1 MTKPLT
7 VYKASAGSG
16 KTFTLTVEYIK
27 MLIANPSCYKSILAV
42 TFTNKAT
49 EEMKSRILSQLY
61 GIWKRLPDSR
71 SYTDKIC
78 ADMGIS
84 ENMVATRA
92 GAALI
97 QMLHNYNY
105 FRIETI
111 DSFFQSVLRNLAR
124 ELDLTANLRIELN
137 DKQIEQT
144 VVDDMIDNLRSNDQV
159 LVWIMQYINDNIT
172 DDKGWNIIKSIK
184 DFGTNIFKDFYK
196 SNSKALSK
204 ALESQE
210 FFNDY
215 TSTLQRLLK
224 VAENNI
230 VNASAAF
237 YSMLC
242 EEDINEA
249 ELKSNATSYF
259 KKQKESILPTD
270 DYEHSKTYA
279 DAHDNVYAW
288 IKKSMKDKSRLEY
301 LKCVTED
308 SIMPFYNKTENLR
321 KRAWN
326 EYQSSLQILRH
337 MHQLRL
343 LGSIDRMVHE
353 SNADNNR
360 FLLSDTQ
367 YLLHTLIRDNDTPFI
382 FEKIGTQISNIMI
395 DEFQDTSSV
404 QWQNFKVLLDE
415 CLSHAPTGGSM
426 IVGDVKQSIYRWREG
441 DWRLLNDIDKQFS
454 RQTDLLEMRR
464 LQTNYRS
471 ESDIIAFNNAFFD
484 AAIKAECTTMKDTC
498 PDHIHLLAQAYDDVR
513 QDIPDS
519 KRSPSGRV
527 ELTILPSRS
536 DDDDYDSDERMLQI
550 TTDTIARLLDNG
562 VSVSDIAILVRSNR
576 SIPPIASYITSHIDG
591 VRVVSDEAYRLDSS
605 IAVNM
610 IIWTLKLLLHPDDE
624 IMQANIAC
632 FHAHYLSRQQSGST
646 FINAAWARS
655 LTSRLLLSDSQLTSM
670 PLFEMVEH
678 IQRMFHLC
686 DIEGQSAFLCAFF
699 DQINKY
705 ATDNPSDIEGFIE
718 QWDSTICSKTIQ
730 ADDVEG
736 IRILTIHKSKGLE
749 FDNVIIPYCDWKL
762 STPDTI
768 WCEPKGEPWDRLPL
782 VPITNSLKKMR
793 GTIFEGD
800 CREEAF
806 QNCVDNM
813 NILYV
818 AFTRASRNL
827 FVIGKHANSQFR
839 SALIEQCLPTV
850 AQSLEGAVLDES
862 DAGGETHFSYG
873 TLSVADHH
881 AANGTSD
888 NVFKADVA
896 KVKLR
901 FKSYASNV
909 EFRQSNDSQ
918 EFVKSDDDK
927 QTSYIKTGNLMH
939 SIFANIK
946 TTADIDK
953 VIKDYAERG
962 LLSSTDIS
970 ASQLRQ
976 MIDRRLQNTLAASW
990 FEPGWQIYNECTIL
1004 SHDPV
1009 SGKMKENRP
1018 DRVLMR
1024 DGHVVVIDFKFGSKK
1039 AQHITQVGLYMSL
1052 LRQMG
1057 WKDVCG
1063 YLWYF
1068 YTNDIV
1074 PVPSSL

>member
-78 ADMGIS
+78 ADMGIG
-84 ENMVATRA
+84 ENMVAARA
-92 GAALI
+92 GTALI

-270 DYEHSKTYA
+270 DYERSKTYA

-454 RQTDLLEMRR
+454 RQTDLLEVRR
-464 LQTNYRS
+464 LQTNFRS

-484 AAIKAECTTMKDTC
+484 ATIKAEYANMEDTC

-513 QDIPDS
+513 QDIPDY
-519 KRSPSGRV
+519 KRNPSGRV

-605 IAVNM
+605 IAVNV

-632 FHAHYLSRQQSGST
+632 FHARYLSRQQSGST

-782 VPITNSLKKMR
+782 VPIINSLKKMR
-793 GTIFEGD
+793 GTIFEDD

-862 DAGGETHFSYG
+862 DASGETHFSYG

-1039 AQHITQVGLYMSL
+1039 EQHITQVGLYMSL

>member
-78 ADMGIS
+78 ADMGIG

-92 GAALI
+92 GTALI

-270 DYEHSKTYA
+270 DYERSKTYA

-454 RQTDLLEMRR
+454 RQTDQLEVRR

-484 AAIKAECTTMKDTC
+484 AAIKAECANMEDTC

-605 IAVNM
+605 IAVNV

-862 DAGGETHFSYG
+862 DASGETHFSYG

-1039 AQHITQVGLYMSL
+1039 EQHITQVGLYMSL
-1052 LRQMG
+1052 LRQME

>member
-78 ADMGIS
+78 ADMGIG

-92 GAALI
+92 GTALI

-270 DYEHSKTYA
+270 DYERSKTYA

-454 RQTDLLEMRR
+454 RQTDLLEVRR

-484 AAIKAECTTMKDTC
+484 AAIKAECANMEDTC

-605 IAVNM
+605 IAVNV

-646 FINAAWARS
+646 FINVAWARS

-793 GTIFEGD
+793 GTIFEDD

-850 AQSLEGAVLDES
+850 AQSLEGAVFDES

-873 TLSVADHH
+873 TLSVAARH

-1039 AQHITQVGLYMSL
+1039 EQHITQVGLYMSL

>member
-78 ADMGIS
+78 ADMGIG

-92 GAALI
+92 STALI

-270 DYEHSKTYA
+270 DYERSKTYA

-382 FEKIGTQISNIMI
+382 FEKIGTQISDIMI

-454 RQTDLLEMRR
+454 RQTDLLEVRR

-484 AAIKAECTTMKDTC
+484 AAIKAECANMEDTC

-513 QDIPDS
+513 QDIPDY
-519 KRSPSGRV
+519 KRNPSGRV

-605 IAVNM
+605 IAVNV

-632 FHAHYLSRQQSGST
+632 FHARYLSRQQSGST

-793 GTIFEGD
+793 GTIFEDD

-862 DAGGETHFSYG
+862 DASGETHFSYG

-1039 AQHITQVGLYMSL
+1039 EQHITQVGLYMSL

>member
-1 MTKPLT
+1 
-7 VYKASAGSG
+7 
-16 KTFTLTVEYIK
+16 
-27 MLIANPSCYKSILAV
+27 
-42 TFTNKAT
+42 
-49 EEMKSRILSQLY
+49 
-61 GIWKRLPDSR
+61 
-71 SYTDKIC
+71 
-78 ADMGIS
+78 
-84 ENMVATRA
+84 
-92 GAALI
+92 
-97 QMLHNYNY
+97 
-105 FRIETI
+105 
-111 DSFFQSVLRNLAR
+111 
-124 ELDLTANLRIELN
+124 
-137 DKQIEQT
+137 
-144 VVDDMIDNLRSNDQV
+144 
-159 LVWIMQYINDNIT
+159 
-172 DDKGWNIIKSIK
+172 
-184 DFGTNIFKDFYK
+184 
-196 SNSKALSK
+196 
-204 ALESQE
+204 
-210 FFNDY
+210 
-215 TSTLQRLLK
+215 
-224 VAENNI
+224 
-230 VNASAAF
+230 
-237 YSMLC
+237 
-242 EEDINEA
+242 
-249 ELKSNATSYF
+249 
-259 KKQKESILPTD
+259 
-270 DYEHSKTYA
+270 
-279 DAHDNVYAW
+279 
-288 IKKSMKDKSRLEY
+288 
-301 LKCVTED
+301 
-308 SIMPFYNKTENLR
+308 
-321 KRAWN
+321 
-326 EYQSSLQILRH
+326 
-337 MHQLRL
+337 MH
-343 LGSIDRMVHE
+343 
-353 SNADNNR
+353 
-360 FLLSDTQ
+360 
-367 YLLHTLIRDNDTPFI
+367 
-382 FEKIGTQISNIMI
+382 
-395 DEFQDTSSV
+395 
-404 QWQNFKVLLDE
+404 
-415 CLSHAPTGGSM
+415 
-426 IVGDVKQSIYRWREG
+426 
-441 DWRLLNDIDKQFS
+441 
-454 RQTDLLEMRR
+454 
-464 LQTNYRS
+464 
-471 ESDIIAFNNAFFD
+471 
-484 AAIKAECTTMKDTC
+484 
-498 PDHIHLLAQAYDDVR
+498 
-513 QDIPDS
+513 
-519 KRSPSGRV
+519 
-527 ELTILPSRS
+527 
-536 DDDDYDSDERMLQI
+536 
-550 TTDTIARLLDNG
+550 
-562 VSVSDIAILVRSNR
+562 
-576 SIPPIASYITSHIDG
+576 
-591 VRVVSDEAYRLDSS
+591 
-605 IAVNM
+605 
-610 IIWTLKLLLHPDDE
+610 
-624 IMQANIAC
+624 ANIAC
-632 FHAHYLSRQQSGST
+632 FHARYLSRQQSGST

-793 GTIFEGD
+793 GTIFEDD

-873 TLSVADHH
+873 TLSVADRH

-953 VIKDYAERG
+953 VIKDDAERG

-1039 AQHITQVGLYMSL
+1039 EQHITQVGLYMSL

>member
-78 ADMGIS
+78 ADMGIG

-92 GAALI
+92 GTALI

-270 DYEHSKTYA
+270 DYERSKTYA

-454 RQTDLLEMRR
+454 RQTDLLEVRR

-484 AAIKAECTTMKDTC
+484 AAIKAECANMEDTC

-605 IAVNM
+605 IAVNV

-862 DAGGETHFSYG
+862 DASGETHFSYG

-1039 AQHITQVGLYMSL
+1039 EQHITQVGLYMSL

-1057 WKDVCG
+1057 WEDVSG

>member
-78 ADMGIS
+78 ADMGIG

-92 GAALI
+92 GTALI

-270 DYEHSKTYA
+270 DYERSKTYA

-454 RQTDLLEMRR
+454 RQTDQLEVRR

-484 AAIKAECTTMKDTC
+484 AAIKAECANMKDTC

-513 QDIPDS
+513 QDIPDY
-519 KRSPSGRV
+519 KRNPSGRV

-605 IAVNM
+605 IAVNV

-624 IMQANIAC
+624 IMQANIAS
-632 FHAHYLSRQQSGST
+632 FHARYLSRQQSGST

-793 GTIFEGD
+793 GTIFEDD

-862 DAGGETHFSYG
+862 DASGETHFSYG

-1039 AQHITQVGLYMSL
+1039 EQHITQVGLYMSL

>member
-78 ADMGIS
+78 ADMGIG

-92 GAALI
+92 GTALI

-124 ELDLTANLRIELN
+124 ELDLTANLHIELN

-270 DYEHSKTYA
+270 DYERSKTYA

-454 RQTDLLEMRR
+454 RQTDLLEVRR

-484 AAIKAECTTMKDTC
+484 AAIKAECANMEDTC

-632 FHAHYLSRQQSGST
+632 FHARYLSRQQSGST

-793 GTIFEGD
+793 GTIFEDD

-862 DAGGETHFSYG
+862 DASGETHFSYG

-1039 AQHITQVGLYMSL
+1039 EQHITQVGLYMSL

>member
-78 ADMGIS
+78 ADMGIG

-92 GAALI
+92 GTALI

-270 DYEHSKTYA
+270 DYERSKTYA

-484 AAIKAECTTMKDTC
+484 AAIKAECANMKDTC

-605 IAVNM
+605 IAVNV

-632 FHAHYLSRQQSGST
+632 FHARYLSRQQSGST

-793 GTIFEGD
+793 GTIFEDD

-946 TTADIDK
+946 TTTDIDK

-1039 AQHITQVGLYMSL
+1039 EQHITQVGLYMSL

>member
-78 ADMGIS
+78 ADMGIG

-92 GAALI
+92 GTALI

-242 EEDINEA
+242 EEDIDET

-270 DYEHSKTYA
+270 DYERSKTYA

-454 RQTDLLEMRR
+454 RQTDQLEVRR

-484 AAIKAECTTMKDTC
+484 AAIKAECANMKDTC

-513 QDIPDS
+513 QDIPDY
-519 KRSPSGRV
+519 KRNPSGRV

-605 IAVNM
+605 IAVNV

-624 IMQANIAC
+624 IMQANIAS
-632 FHAHYLSRQQSGST
+632 FHARYLSRQQSGST

-670 PLFEMVEH
+670 PLFEMMEH

-793 GTIFEGD
+793 GTIFEDD

-1039 AQHITQVGLYMSL
+1039 EQHITQVGLYMSL

>member
-78 ADMGIS
+78 ADMGIG

-92 GAALI
+92 GTALI

-270 DYEHSKTYA
+270 DYERSKTYA

-454 RQTDLLEMRR
+454 RQTDQLEVRR

-484 AAIKAECTTMKDTC
+484 AAIKAECANMKDTC

-605 IAVNM
+605 IAVNV

-655 LTSRLLLSDSQLTSM
+655 LTSRLLLSDSQLTPM

-793 GTIFEGD
+793 GTIFEDD

-862 DAGGETHFSYG
+862 DASGETHFSYG

-1039 AQHITQVGLYMSL
+1039 EQHITQVGLYMSL
-1052 LRQMG
+1052 LRQME

>member
-78 ADMGIS
+78 ADMGIG

-92 GAALI
+92 GTALI

-137 DKQIEQT
+137 DKQTEQT

-270 DYEHSKTYA
+270 DYERSKTYA

-454 RQTDLLEMRR
+454 RQTDLLEVRR
-464 LQTNYRS
+464 LQTNFRS

-484 AAIKAECTTMKDTC
+484 AAIKAECANMEDTC

-513 QDIPDS
+513 QDIPDY
-519 KRSPSGRV
+519 KRNPSGRV

-562 VSVSDIAILVRSNR
+562 VSISDIAILVRSNR

-605 IAVNM
+605 IAVNV

-862 DAGGETHFSYG
+862 DASGETHFSYG

-1039 AQHITQVGLYMSL
+1039 EQHITQVGLYMSL

>member
-78 ADMGIS
+78 ADMGIG

-92 GAALI
+92 GTALI

-270 DYEHSKTYA
+270 DYERSKTYA

-484 AAIKAECTTMKDTC
+484 AAIKAECANMKDTC

-605 IAVNM
+605 IAVNV

-632 FHAHYLSRQQSGST
+632 FHARYLSRQQSGST

-793 GTIFEGD
+793 GTIFEDD

-850 AQSLEGAVLDES
+850 AQSIEGAVLDES
-862 DAGGETHFSYG
+862 DASGETHFSYG

-918 EFVKSDDDK
+918 KFVKSDDDK

-1004 SHDPV
+1004 SHDLV

-1039 AQHITQVGLYMSL
+1039 EQHITQVGLYMSL

>member
-78 ADMGIS
+78 ADMGIG

-92 GAALI
+92 GTALI

-270 DYEHSKTYA
+270 DYERSKTYA

-415 CLSHAPTGGSM
+415 CLSHASTGGSM

-454 RQTDLLEMRR
+454 RQTDLLEVRR

-484 AAIKAECTTMKDTC
+484 AAIKAECANMEDTC

-605 IAVNM
+605 IAVNV

-862 DAGGETHFSYG
+862 DASGETHFSYG

-1039 AQHITQVGLYMSL
+1039 EQHITQVGLYMSL
-1052 LRQMG
+1052 LRQME

>member
-49 EEMKSRILSQLY
+49 EEMKSRIQSQLY

-78 ADMGIS
+78 ADMGIG

-242 EEDINEA
+242 EEDIDET

-270 DYEHSKTYA
+270 DYERSKTYA

-454 RQTDLLEMRR
+454 RQTDLLEVRR

-484 AAIKAECTTMKDTC
+484 AAIKAECANMKDTC

-605 IAVNM
+605 IAVNV

-632 FHAHYLSRQQSGST
+632 FHARYLSRQQSGST

-881 AANGTSD
+881 AANGASD

-1039 AQHITQVGLYMSL
+1039 EQHITQVGLYMSL

>member
-78 ADMGIS
+78 ADMGIG

-204 ALESQE
+204 ALESHE

-242 EEDINEA
+242 EEDIDEA

-270 DYEHSKTYA
+270 NYERSKTYA

-288 IKKSMKDKSRLEY
+288 VKKSMKDKSRLEY

-308 SIMPFYNKTENLR
+308 SIMPFYNKTEDLR
-321 KRAWN
+321 KHAWN

-454 RQTDLLEMRR
+454 RQTDLLEVKR

-484 AAIKAECTTMKDTC
+484 AAIKAECANMEDTC

-550 TTDTIARLLDNG
+550 TTDTIARLIDKG

-576 SIPPIASYITSHIDG
+576 SIPPIASYITSHIGG

-624 IMQANIAC
+624 IMQANIAS
-632 FHAHYLSRQQSGST
+632 FHARYLSHQQSGST

-793 GTIFEGD
+793 GTIFEDD

-818 AFTRASRNL
+818 AFTRASHNL

-862 DAGGETHFSYG
+862 DSGGETHFSYG
-873 TLSVADHH
+873 TLSVVDHH
-881 AANGTSD
+881 ATNGTSA

-1039 AQHITQVGLYMSL
+1039 ERHITQVGLYMSL

-1057 WKDVCG
+1057 WKDVSG

>member
-49 EEMKSRILSQLY
+49 EEMKSRIQSQLY

-78 ADMGIS
+78 ADMGIG

-242 EEDINEA
+242 EEDIDET

-270 DYEHSKTYA
+270 DYERSKTYA

-454 RQTDLLEMRR
+454 RQTDLLEVRR
-464 LQTNYRS
+464 LQTHYRS

-484 AAIKAECTTMKDTC
+484 AAIKAECANMKDTC

-605 IAVNM
+605 IAVNV

-632 FHAHYLSRQQSGST
+632 FHARYLSRQQSGST

-881 AANGTSD
+881 AANGASD

-1039 AQHITQVGLYMSL
+1039 EQHITQVGLYMSL

>member
-78 ADMGIS
+78 ADMGIG

-92 GAALI
+92 GTALI

-454 RQTDLLEMRR
+454 RQTDLLEVRR
-464 LQTNYRS
+464 LQTNFRS

-484 AAIKAECTTMKDTC
+484 AAIKAECANMEDTC

-513 QDIPDS
+513 QDIPDY
-519 KRSPSGRV
+519 KRNPSGRV

-605 IAVNM
+605 IAVNV

-632 FHAHYLSRQQSGST
+632 FHARYLSRQQSGST

-793 GTIFEGD
+793 GTIFEDD

-862 DAGGETHFSYG
+862 DASGETHFSYG

-1039 AQHITQVGLYMSL
+1039 EQHITQVGLYMSL

>member
-78 ADMGIS
+78 ADMGIG

-92 GAALI
+92 GTALI

-270 DYEHSKTYA
+270 DYERSKTYA

-454 RQTDLLEMRR
+454 RQTDLLEVRR
-464 LQTNYRS
+464 LQTNFRS

-484 AAIKAECTTMKDTC
+484 AAIKAECANMEDTC

-513 QDIPDS
+513 QDIPDY
-519 KRSPSGRV
+519 KRNPSGRV

-536 DDDDYDSDERMLQI
+536 DDNDYDSDERMLQI

-605 IAVNM
+605 IAVNV

-632 FHAHYLSRQQSGST
+632 FHARYLSRQQSGST

-946 TTADIDK
+946 TTTDIDK

-1004 SHDPV
+1004 SHGPV

-1039 AQHITQVGLYMSL
+1039 EQHITQVGLYMSL

>member
-78 ADMGIS
+78 ADMGIG

-92 GAALI
+92 GTALI

-270 DYEHSKTYA
+270 DYERSKTYA

-454 RQTDLLEMRR
+454 RQTDLLEVRR

-484 AAIKAECTTMKDTC
+484 AAIKAECANMKDTC

-605 IAVNM
+605 IAVNV

-624 IMQANIAC
+624 IMQANIAS

-793 GTIFEGD
+793 GTIFEDD

-862 DAGGETHFSYG
+862 DASGETHFSYG

-927 QTSYIKTGNLMH
+927 HTSYIKTGNLMH

-1039 AQHITQVGLYMSL
+1039 EQHITQVDLYMSL

>member
-78 ADMGIS
+78 ADMGIG

-92 GAALI
+92 GTALI

-242 EEDINEA
+242 EEDIDEA

-270 DYEHSKTYA
+270 DYERSKTYA

-454 RQTDLLEMRR
+454 RQTDLLEVRR

-484 AAIKAECTTMKDTC
+484 AAIKAECANMEDTC

-519 KRSPSGRV
+519 KLSPSGRV

-605 IAVNM
+605 IAVNV

-632 FHAHYLSRQQSGST
+632 FHARYLSRQQSGST

-793 GTIFEGD
+793 GTIFEDD

-862 DAGGETHFSYG
+862 DASGETHFSYG
-873 TLSVADHH
+873 TLSVAARH
-881 AANGTSD
+881 ATNGTSD
-888 NVFKADVA
+888 NVFNADVA

-1039 AQHITQVGLYMSL
+1039 EQHITQVGLYMSL

-1057 WKDVCG
+1057 WKDICG